1 MLKTIGAII
10 LIAIVAILVIAATKP
25 STFVVERTATVNA
38 SPDKVTPLINDFH
51 NWDKWS
57 PWAHLD
63 PSMKVT
69 YAGSP
74 SGQGAVY
81 EWQGNSKV
89 GSGQME
95 IASVTPTKTTIK
107 LDFLKPVASHNT
119 ADFLIEPEGTGTRVT
134 WIMYGPLEFFPG
146 KLMSV
151 FTSMD
156 KMIGPDFEK
165 GLASLKSA
173 SEQAQ
178 QQTPPPQP
186 QPQPQPQA
194 QPKS

>member
-1 MLKTIGAII
+1 MLKTVGAVIV
-10 LIAIVAILVIAATKP
+10 LAIVAILIIAATKP
-25 STFVVERTATVNA
+25 STFVVQRTTTVNA
-38 SPDKVTPLINDFH
+38 SPDKVAALVNDFH

-63 PSMKVT
+63 PDMKVA
-69 YAGSP
+69 YSGSS
-74 SGQGAVY
+74 SGVGAAY

-89 GSGQME
+89 GAGRME
-95 IASVTPTKTTIK
+95 IASITPTKTTIK
-107 LDFLKPVASHNT
+107 LDFLKPLASHNT

-134 WIMYGPLEFFPG
+134 WIMYGPLDFFPG

-156 KMIGPDFEK
+156 KMIGPDFDK
-165 GLASLKSA
+165 GLAGIKSA

-178 QQTPPPQP
+178 QAQPQQTQPPQP
-186 QPQPQPQA
+186 VPAKA
-194 QPKS
+194 QP